1 MNTAVPLLCQVTG
14 LLVSQLVPH
23 CYSRACI
30 ECGANVGPSQFLRKP
45 LSCHESWSKIPP
57 PLPSGPK
64 ISSSNESIHV
74 LIFSKRGDDQK
85 VVSLTRGPCILTQT
99 RRCVCDMSWPRDSQ
113 CSVCGGGD
121 HHCTRGRS
129 PDSLYA
135 ALLVIRSSVK
145 LSIAKTRDI
154 GWWGRVMPEI
164 INSRVFTFP
173 S

>member
-1 MNTAVPLLCQVTG
+1 MNTAVPLLCQVTC

-45 LSCHESWSKIPP
+45 LSCHESWSKIP

-99 RRCVCDMSWPRDSQ
+99 RRVCVTCHDLVTLSARCVAVVTIIAQEAAPLTVYMRPSS
-113 CSVCGGGD
+113 
-121 HHCTRGRS
+121 
-129 PDSLYA
+129 SLEA
-135 ALLVIRSSVK
+135 R
-145 LSIAKTRDI
+145 
-154 GWWGRVMPEI
+154 
-164 INSRVFTFP
+164 
-173 S
+173 